1 MRKYNSFEEIER
13 DLKKLDLERQIAKE
27 QMISLKY
34 HFQESLSPYNWIL
47 TTLEAVKKYG
57 IFFLIKRMFK

>member
-27 QMISLKY
+27 QMIGLKY
-34 HFQESLSPYNWIL
+34 SFQESLSPFNWLL

-57 IFFLIKRMFK
+57 ILYLIKRIFK